1 MNKNEKILQF
11 VFDLRKSGVTN
22 QSVLSTMEKMP
33 REIFLSDAFKKRA
46 YENTPIPLLFGQTI
60 SQPSIVGVMTQ
71 ALNLTKKCKVLEIG
85 TGSGYQTSILAKLS
99 RRVYTIERFH
109 KLSTKAEKVLDKLN
123 INNVTFIKGDGSKG
137 FESQMPFDKIILSAA
152 SEDLPEILIK
162 QLKNDGIM
170 VLPVGQSD
178 DIQKIIKIKKNNNN
192 KLEFEELL
200 DVRFVPLLEG
210 DVPE

>member
-11 VFDLRKSGVTN
+11 IFEMRRSGVTN
-22 QSVLSTMEKMP
+22 SSVLSIMEEMP
-33 REIFLSDAFKKRA
+33 REVFLSDSFKLRA
-46 YENTPIPLLFGQTI
+46 YENTPIPFLFGQTI
-60 SQPSIVGVMTQ
+60 SQPSIVGLMTQ

-109 KLSTKAEKVLDKLN
+109 KLSIKAEKLLNKLN

-137 FESQMPFDKIILSAA
+137 FQSQMPFDRIILTAA
-152 SEDLPEILIK
+152 SEDLPKILIK
-162 QLKNDGIM
+162 QLKNNGIM

-178 DIQKIIKIKKNNNN
+178 DIQKVIKIKKNDSR
-192 KLEFEELL
+192 LEFEELI
-200 DVRFVPLLEG
+200 DVRFVPLIEGEVLE
-210 DVPE
+210 

>member
-11 VFDLRKSGVTN
+11 IFDLRRSGVTN
-22 QSVLSTMEKMP
+22 SSVLSIMEKMP
-33 REIFLSDAFKKRA
+33 REIFLSDAFKLRA
-46 YENTPIPLLFGQTI
+46 YENTPFPLLFGQTI
-60 SQPSIVGVMTQ
+60 SQPSIVGLMTQ

-109 KLSTKAEKVLDKLN
+109 KLSTKAEKILNKLK
-123 INNVTFIKGDGSKG
+123 INNVTFIKGDGSIG
-137 FESQMPFDKIILSAA
+137 FESQMPFDKIILTAA
-152 SEDLPEILIK
+152 SEDLPRILIK

-178 DIQKIIKIKKNNNN
+178 DIQKVIKIKKNNE

-200 DVRFVPLLEG
+200 DVRFVPLIEG

>member
-178 DIQKIIKIKKNNNN
+178 DIQKIIKIKKNNN